1 MAWVRLATSS
11 LLNRLLTWRLT
22 VSRVM
27 TSCLAIAWLDRQAGL
42 LEGLHQPGEIV
53 PRHGGGRRWALLAPA
68 RQQLAHQGGH
78 RRALVDEHP
87 QVALGRGQRKRLGQ
101 RGQGAGLVALACRIR
116 ARVARVVTSG
126 RP

>member
-22 VSRVM
+22 VSSVM

-53 PRHGGGRRWALLAPA
+53 PRYGGGRRWAPLAPA

-87 QVALGRGQRKRLGQ
+87 QVALGRGQ
-101 RGQGAGLVALACRIR
+101 GAGLVALACRIR

>member
-1 MAWVRLATSS
+1 
-11 LLNRLLTWRLT
+11 
-22 VSRVM
+22 M
-27 TSCLAIAWLDRQAGL
+27 TSCLAIAWLDRQVGL
-42 LEGLHQPGEIV
+42 LEGLNQPGEV
-53 PRHGGGRRWALLAPA
+53 VLRHGVDGWALLAPA
-68 RQQLAHQGGH
+68 GQQLAHQGGH